1 MWDFTY
7 MCVPNNLSL
16 MCDSLPLCGL
26 QDFFVG
32 HEQVLLT
39 SFCLRAFFFINTSSI
54 GTTLCHIAFL
64 APLATFFCW
73 VLFLQDLCVWTI

>member
-7 MCVPNNLSL
+7 MCIPNNLSL

-39 SFCLRAFFFINTSSI
+39 PFCLWAFFFINTSSM
-54 GTTLCHIAFL
+54 GTMLRHIAFL
-64 APLATFFCW
+64 APLTTFFCW
-73 VLFLQDLCVWTI
+73 VFFLQDLCVWTV